1 MSLDKINI
9 CTIALGADVEIVNE
23 NLIELNKLYNDV
35 KLYIICPKKDE
46 YLFIN
51 SLIDK
56 NYEIVTEDKFISF
69 EDFESIFEKLSIHI
83 NYKVQFKKRLQ
94 WYYALFLKFFFIH
107 YFFEKKESKLIIWE
121 GDSVILK
128 KIDFFD
134 NESSLLY
141 VYVDYYHQIFY
152 KTCEKLLKKLPIY
165 YGSFITMFGSLTK
178 NEFDYLNSSLGFEK
192 LNNSDFCRSF
202 SIKALSSIFKI
213 HNIYDNAMFSDYD
226 LIGISNQNKSFKK
239 QTPIFFLRS
248 SLDGK
253 LTKLQKSIAKL
264 FGSHLVTYEHRH
276 PNKHSKGMLLR
287 NQTWKRFLMIMPY
300 YFFLFQFNKFKF
312 NFNYYLKIFF

>member
-35 KLYIICPKKDE
+35 KLYIVCPKKDE

-107 YFFEKKESKLIIWE
+107 YFFEKK
-121 GDSVILK
+121 
-128 KIDFFD
+128 KIKI
-134 NESSLLY
+134 N
-141 VYVDYYHQIFY
+141 
-152 KTCEKLLKKLPIY
+152 
-165 YGSFITMFGSLTK
+165 
-178 NEFDYLNSSLGFEK
+178 YLG
-192 LNNSDFCRSF
+192 R
-202 SIKALSSIFKI
+202 
-213 HNIYDNAMFSDYD
+213 
-226 LIGISNQNKSFKK
+226 
-239 QTPIFFLRS
+239 
-248 SLDGK
+248 
-253 LTKLQKSIAKL
+253 
-264 FGSHLVTYEHRH
+264 
-276 PNKHSKGMLLR
+276 
-287 NQTWKRFLMIMPY
+287 
-300 YFFLFQFNKFKF
+300 
-312 NFNYYLKIFF
+312 